1 MVADIISVCLPKG
14 NPMKPLDGYFKKTGF
29 PVSEYN
35 SENRTYRPAVGD
47 LPVRAKIMAEKD
59 VPIQVSIG
67 NYDIGFSGLDWI
79 RELTTKYKGSDIH
92 VFKYLGLDQKSV
104 YACTGINGNFNSTL
118 DLHNKNGF
126 INIVSEYPNLAEHF
140 AIQNRLRKFKIFS
153 AWGSVEAYPPEHADV
168 VILSAYNPESLISMG
183 LCNISSELESELTLI
198 VNRKSFIQKGLSTVL
213 KFFSD
218 SINSSGESS

>member
-1 MVADIISVCLPKG
+1 MVADIISICLPKG

-29 PVSEYN
+29 PVGEYH
-35 SENRTYRPAVGD
+35 SENRTYRPAVGN

-79 RELTTKYKGSDIH
+79 RELTTKYRGSDIH
-92 VFKYLGLDQKSV
+92 VFKHLGLDQKGV
-104 YACTGINGNFNSTL
+104 YACTGINGNFDSTL

-168 VILSAYNPESLISMG
+168 VILSAYNPESLSAMG
-183 LCNISSELESELTLI
+183 LCNISCELESELTLI

>member
-1 MVADIISVCLPKG
+1 MVADKISVCLPKG
-14 NPMKPLDGYFKKTGF
+14 NPMKPLDEYFKKTGF
-29 PVSEYN
+29 PVDEYH
-35 SENRTYRPAVGD
+35 SENRTYRPAVGN

-79 RELTTKYKGSDIH
+79 RELTTKYRGSDIH
-92 VFKYLGLDQKSV
+92 VFKYLGLDQKCV
-104 YACTGINGNFNSTL
+104 YACTGLNGNFNSTL
-118 DLHNKNGF
+118 DLHDKNGF

-168 VILSAYNPESLISMG
+168 VILSAYNSESLLSMG
-183 LCNISSELESELTLI
+183 LCNISCELESELTLI
-198 VNRKSFIQKGLSTVL
+198 VNRKSFIQKGLSL
-213 KFFSD
+213 F
-218 SINSSGESS
+218 